1 MAFVDIIEME
11 EDRPEVENVVWRI
24 PLEHDAL
31 LFNAER
37 IFPSIVFL
45 TIR

>member
-1 MAFVDIIEME
+1 MAFVDILETE
-11 EDRPEVENVVWRI
+11 ENRPEVENDVWHI
-24 PLEHDAL
+24 PLEHDTL
-31 LFNAER
+31 LFSAER